1 MNPYGMPQPDFGSP
15 LAPSMAPIPSVM
27 DAASMPVKRGGM
39 FGGNNIGMA
48 LSAALNGYLAAG
60 GNRAGIE
67 GLQAL
72 HQQRLY
78 QQQQAAEDA
87 RAEANRAATLQNEM
101 SLAQFKQ
108 KLDPTSGMGEFEK
121 ALFESGV
128 QPGTPAWVQAMK
140 TRTSNLLDPV
150 VMFQGSPYLRSS
162 LTGGGGQQAPAPG
175 TIDGGY
181 RFKGGN
187 PADPSSWEPVS
198 QGGPTPQ
205 ASGGF
210 PGPH

>member
-27 DAASMPVKRGGM
+27 DTASMPVKRGGM
-39 FGGNNIGMA
+39 FGGNNIGLA

-108 KLDPTSGMGEFEK
+108 QLDPTSGMGEFEK

-140 TRTSNLLDPV
+140 TRTNNLLDPA
-150 VMFQGSPYLRSS
+150 VMTPQGLMLRSQVV
-162 LTGGGGQQAPAPG
+162 GAMQPQAAPPG
-175 TIDGGY
+175 VTFTPID
-181 RFKGGN
+181 
-187 PADPSSWEPVS
+187 D
-198 QGGPTPQ
+198 GGPTPP
-205 ASGGF
+205 ASGNF
-210 PGPH
+210 SY

>member
-1 MNPYGMPQPDFGSP
+1 MPQRDFGSP

-27 DAASMPVKRGGM
+27 DTASLPVKRKGGM
-39 FGGNNIGMA
+39 FGGVSIDP
-48 LSAALNGYLAAG
+48 AAG
-60 GNRAGIE
+60 IAGFLAGLGNPAGLAT
-67 GLQAL
+67 LQSI

-87 RAEANRAATLQNEM
+87 RAEANRAGTLQNEM

-140 TRTSNLLDPV
+140 TRTNNLLDPA
-150 VMFQGSPYLRSS
+150 VMTPQGLMLRSQVV
-162 LTGGGGQQAPAPG
+162 GAMQPQAAPPG
-175 TIDGGY
+175 VTFTPID
-181 RFKGGN
+181 
-187 PADPSSWEPVS
+187 D
-198 QGGPTPQ
+198 GGPTPP
-205 ASGGF
+205 ASGNF
-210 PGPH
+210 SY